1 MKAQN
6 EQLKMQIDG
15 LKKALEISLKNLSQ
29 AKDEKLKVIKE
40 IEFLKEL
47 VMTIESSKAKEIN
60 DLNYVK
66 KDIEIMWIENLKLW
80 ETIVTDEGQ
89 LIFLKE

>member
-66 KDIEIMWIENLKLW
+66 KDLEIM
-80 ETIVTDEGQ
+80 
-89 LIFLKE
+89 

>member
-1 MKAQN
+1 
-6 EQLKMQIDG
+6 
-15 LKKALEISLKNLSQ
+15 
-29 AKDEKLKVIKE
+29 
-40 IEFLKEL
+40 LKEL
-47 VMTIESSKAKEIN
+47 VVTIEKSKANEIN

-66 KDIEIMWIENLKLW
+66 KDLEIMRIENLKLR